1 MSTEDHRAAI
11 EGVFRESYSL
21 VLSNVATQC
30 RDIDLAEEA
39 VQDALVEAL
48 RSWPVRGIPDNPAG
62 WITTVA
68 RRRVI
73 DRLRRQTRLARK
85 SVILAGLEMAQA
97 AAEAEIVTS
106 ASVEDDRARM
116 LFACCHPALSVDKQI
131 ALTLRTV
138 GGLTTTEIA
147 HAFLVTEQTMAQRLV
162 RAKAKV
168 RDAGIPFKVP
178 EGHELVDRLSAV
190 LAVIYLIFS
199 EGYFATSGQALVRSD
214 LVDSSIG
221 LGRVVAE
228 LMPDEPEAL
237 GLLALMLLQD
247 SRRRARADASGNLV
261 LLQDQD
267 RSLWDR
273 AAIDEGVVLLERS
286 ARLGRPGLYQL
297 QAAIA
302 SAHARADRPEDTDW
316 ARIVTLYDRLLDI
329 HPAPVARLNRA
340 VAVAKSTGPEA
351 GLAALAEVEGELSGY
366 HSFHIARSEMLRQT
380 GDPRAANQELELA
393 LSLTTNDAERR
404 YLEGRLQ

>member
-85 SVILAGLEMAQA
+85 SVILAGLEMAEA

-380 GDPRAANQELELA
+380 GDPRSANQELELA

-404 YLEGRLQ
+404 YLEGKLQ

>member
-1 MSTEDHRAAI
+1 
-11 EGVFRESYSL
+11 
-21 VLSNVATQC
+21 
-30 RDIDLAEEA
+30 EA

-48 RSWPVRGIPDNPAG
+48 RSRPVRGIPDTPAG

-68 RRRVI
+68 RRRGI
-73 DRLRRQTRLARK
+73 DRLRRQTALARK
-85 SVILAGLEMAQA
+85 SVILAGLEMAEA
-97 AAEAEIVTS
+97 AAKAEIVTS
-106 ASVEDDRARM
+106 ASVEDDRVRM

-221 LGRVVAE
+221 LGRVVAT
-228 LMPDEPEAL
+228 LMPDEPEVL

-247 SRRRARADASGNLV
+247 SRRRARADASGDLI

-267 RSLWDR
+267 RTLWDR
-273 AAIDEGVVLLERS
+273 EAIDEGMALLERS

-302 SAHARADRPEDTDW
+302 SEHATVETPEETDW

-340 VAVAKSTGPEA
+340 VAVAESSGPEA
-351 GLAALAEVEGELSGY
+351 GLAALEEVQGELSGY
-366 HSFHIARSEMLRQT
+366 HGFHIARSEMLRQT
-380 GDPRAANQELELA
+380 GDPKAANQELEVA

-404 YLEGRLQ
+404 FLEGKLQ

>member
-1 MSTEDHRAAI
+1 
-11 EGVFRESYSL
+11 

-73 DRLRRQTRLARK
+73 DRLRRQTTLARK
-85 SVILAGLEMAQA
+85 SVILAGLEMAEA
-97 AAEAEIVTS
+97 AAKAEIVSS

-199 EGYFATSGQALVRSD
+199 EGYFATTGQALVRSD
-214 LVDSSIG
+214 LVDSSLG
-221 LGRVVAE
+221 LGRVVAT
-228 LMPDEPEAL
+228 LMPDEPEVL

-247 SRRRARADASGNLV
+247 SRRRARADASGDLI

-273 AAIDEGVVLLERS
+273 EAIDEGVALLERS
-286 ARLGRPGLYQL
+286 ARFGRPGLYQL

-302 SAHARADRPEDTDW
+302 SEHATAKTPEETDW

-340 VAVAKSTGPEA
+340 VAVAKSMGPEA
-351 GLAALAEVEGELSGY
+351 GLAALEEVQGGLSGY
-366 HSFHIARSEMLRQT
+366 HSFHIARSEMLRQI
-380 GDPRAANQELELA
+380 GDSRAANLELELA

-404 YLEGRLQ
+404 HLEGKLQ